1 MQTNLSPVTV
11 MNQIKPLLDKLD
23 TIAAK
28 LKDNVD
34 SLAEVSARPWW
45 DLMSLWRGNTRIE
58 SVVVLGVES
67 YYKVIALKER
77 LAAMHS
83 LAELATTDAVLVSHD
98 DLLHIKAA
106 KEIVVATKGA

>member
-23 TIAAK
+23 TIASK

-34 SLAEVSARPWW
+34 TLATASSRPWW
-45 DLMSLWRGNTRIE
+45 DLLSLWRGNTRIE
-58 SVVVLGVES
+58 SVVGMGVDS

-77 LAAMHS
+77 LAAMHT
-83 LAELATTDAVLVSHD
+83 LAELAVGDVQVSHE

-106 KEIVVATKGA
+106 KDLVVAVKAP

>member
-1 MQTNLSPVTV
+1 MQTNLSSVTV

-23 TIAAK
+23 AIAAK

-45 DLMSLWRGNTRIE
+45 DLMSLWRGNTHIE
-58 SVVVLGVES
+58 SVVVMGVES

-83 LAELATTDAVLVSHD
+83 LAEMSAEDIQVSHE

>member
-1 MQTNLSPVTV
+1 MQTNLSPVAV
-11 MNQIKPLLDKLD
+11 MAQIKPLLDKLD
-23 TIAAK
+23 SVAAK

-34 SLAEVSARPWW
+34 SLASVSARPWW
-45 DLMSLWRGNTRIE
+45 DLMSLWRGSTHVE

-77 LAAMHS
+77 LAAMHAV
-83 LAELATTDAVLVSHD
+83 AELATTDVLVSHD